1 MPETFGD
8 FIKAFPPDR
17 DSLELSFTPT
27 SKRIKHRWRSQRLS
41 SHFVADYFIN
51 FLPLDEGDPDA
62 ERRIKETKGAISY
75 VTNELLE
82 NAMKFNLESLDSGL
96 KHRVRFGIHFLDDAD
111 LIAVMFASNH
121 VDLAGTQKFQR
132 FIEKLLSADPEEMY
146 MQQVEASVEDENA
159 SMSGL
164 GFLTMLNDYQAKLG
178 WQFEPLP
185 SAPDIFLVTTM
196 AQIKV

>member
-1 MPETFGD
+1 MQQTFGD

-27 SKRIKHRWRSQRLS
+27 SERIKHRWRSQRLS

-51 FLPLDEGDPDA
+51 FLPLSNGDPQS

-82 NAMKFNLESLDSGL
+82 NAMKFNLEATNA
-96 KHRVRFGIHFLDDAD
+96 KVRFGIHFVDDD
-111 LIAVMFASNH
+111 EIIAVMFASNS
-121 VDLAGTQKFQR
+121 VNRTGAQKFQG
-132 FIEKLLSADPEEMY
+132 FIENLLSADPEEMY
-146 MQQVEASVEDENA
+146 LQQVEASLEDENVG
-159 SMSGL
+159 MSGL
-164 GFLTMLNDYQAKLG
+164 GFLTMLNDYQARLG
-178 WQFEPLP
+178 WQFKPHL
-185 SAPDIFLVTTM
+185 SDPDVCLVTTM